1 MTKADAI
8 KIQGN
13 IASPS
18 NPSVKFTAFDDP
30 TKIKI
35 DHGIKSIPK

>member
-8 KIQGN
+8 RIQGN

-30 TKIKI
+30 TNIKI
-35 DHGIKSIPK
+35 DHGMKSTPK